1 MVHDILEYFKKPDGG
16 NGPNVFNSQKLK
28 LFWTSFWM
36 IMVCNMGLSVLIY
49 ATEAL
54 GWIDT
59 DNHAVME
66 MVKDQSVFVILMA
79 TVIVAPLF
87 EELIFRAPITLFSNM
102 DRAGFRWIFYF
113 FAFCFGAIHI
123 TNYEINLNTVLLL
136 PIITGPQ
143 IVAGMFLGLIR
154 VKVGLLYSMLFHA
167 LYNGVLMIPSI
178 IYLKY
183 FEM

>member
-1 MVHDILEYFKKPDGG
+1 MVHDILDYFKNPDCEKE
-16 NGPNVFNSQKLK
+16 PNVFSSQKLK

-36 IMVCNMGLSVLIY
+36 IMVCNIGLSVLIY
-49 ATEAL
+49 GAEAL

-66 MVKDQSVFVILMA
+66 MVKDQSVLVILLA
-79 TVIVAPLF
+79 AVIVAPLF
-87 EELIFRAPITLFSNM
+87 EELIFRAPITLFHTV
-102 DRAGFRWIFYF
+102 DRSDFRWIFYL

-123 TNYEINLNTVLLL
+123 TNYGINMNTLLLL

-154 VKVGLLYSMLFHA
+154 VKVGLLYSILFHA

-183 FEM
+183 FEI